1 MVTAGAAK
9 FVARPFCQFPPSI
22 MEDAN
27 FSNREL
33 WFLIRLAAGTLLRRK
48 IHLTFYGVGRIVR
61 QTVRAPIAVVRFLW
75 HPTTQAQPRGRT
87 SPVPGPAF
95 DTAVVSAAAVF
106 AVAAALS

>member
-1 MVTAGAAK
+1 
-9 FVARPFCQFPPSI
+9 

-33 WFLIRLAAGTLLRRK
+33 WFLIRFAAGTLLRRK
-48 IHLTFYGVGRIVR
+48 IDLTLYAIGWIVR
-61 QTVRAPIAVVRFLW
+61 QIVRAAIAVVRFLW
-75 HPTTQAQPRGRT
+75 HPVAQAQPRGRT

-95 DTAVVSAAAVF
+95 DTAVVSAAAIF